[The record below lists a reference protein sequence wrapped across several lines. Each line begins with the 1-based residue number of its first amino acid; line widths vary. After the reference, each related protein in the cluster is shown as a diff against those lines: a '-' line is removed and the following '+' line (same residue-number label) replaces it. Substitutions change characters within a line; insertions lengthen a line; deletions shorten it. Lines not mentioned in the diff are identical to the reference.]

1 METNPTHTQKKRER
15 NHRIINNYPRWEKTS
30 WWIVIGR
37 IPLLRFFCV
46 ATVLDR
52 IPRIN
57 LDAFGHL
64 VGCFTQQ
71 IPTSKVS
78 PIRWAVFRT
87 PASLPAHKWSKNVI
101 FIGSDEQSMEKL

>member
-1 METNPTHTQKKRER
+1 METNPTQKKQKER
-15 NHRIINNYPRWEKTS
+15 NHRIINNYLSWEKTS
-30 WWIVIGR
+30 LWIVTGR
-37 IPLLRFFCV
+37 IPLLHFFCV

-64 VGCFTQQ
+64 VGCFKQQ
-71 IPTSKVS
+71 ISTSKVS

-87 PASLPAHKWSKNVI
+87 PALLPAHKWSKNVI
-101 FIGSDEQSMEKL
+101 FIGSHEQSMEKL